1 MTKSFITKTRWLV
14 TIILLLSLSITNAW
28 GAANSTSI
36 NGNAITGFGSETS
49 YTSGSFTS
57 GDITIE
63 SNSGFSTTQFRVGK
77 SKTMTISTSV
87 GKITKIVV
95 TCSSTSYK
103 FNSDALT
110 YNNAVGTYENAS
122 GTTSVTFTNSNANI
136 ARITKIE
143 VTYGYLVTYDK
154 NTGTGTMTDSNSP
167 YAKNATVTVKS
178 NSFTA
183 PTGKTFNGWNTAS
196 GGGGTSY
203 AAGATFTITADVTL
217 YAQWI
222 TAASCTTNATVSA
235 GSLKGSFKWSH

>member
-1 MTKSFITKTRWLV
+1 MKNLIFKRVLWLLMP
-14 TIILLLSLSITNAW
+14 LLTMFTVSAQ

-36 NGNAITGFGSETS
+36 NGNAITGFGSGTN

-63 SNSGFSTTQFRVGK
+63 SNSGFSTTQFRVAK

-87 GKITKIVV
+87 GKITKIVI

-103 FNSDALT
+103 FNSDALS
-110 YNNAVGTYENAS
+110 YNNSVGTYENAS

-167 YAKNATVTVKS
+167 YAKNATVTVK
-178 NSFTA
+178 NNGFTA
-183 PTGKTFNGWNTAS
+183 PTGQTFNGWNTAS

-203 AAGATFTITADVTL
+203 AAGATFTITSDITL
-217 YAQWI
+217 YAQW
-222 TAASCTTNATVSA
+222 ASA
-235 GSLKGSFKWSH
+235 GTSVSLTKAGQTNGSFL